1 MKMWSAPHCMK
12 SIPLGRHVLYKEIKR
27 DVRQRPFATAG
38 LEPDEA
44 TVSRSRHLTASTA
57 CDHAEIKRP

>member
-44 TVSRSRHLTASTA
+44 TVCPAHGISLR
-57 CDHAEIKRP
+57 RPLAITRR